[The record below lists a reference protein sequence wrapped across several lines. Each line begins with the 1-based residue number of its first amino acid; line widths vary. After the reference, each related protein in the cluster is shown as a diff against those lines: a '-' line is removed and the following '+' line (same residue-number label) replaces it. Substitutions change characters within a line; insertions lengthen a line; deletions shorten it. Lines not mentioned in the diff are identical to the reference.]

1 MNCHERSV
9 AMCTQLIPRRIAG
22 SFPDRTTAAPASL
35 NRLGL
40 PVCRNGLALLTLL
53 FSLAPSIPALAQSQ
67 QQSWNQPYGMS
78 RQEKDLLDYG
88 PGSGRGDSILDTT
101 NPLDLMNKIRKGT
114 AMDNATPP
122 GDAVDQALRDFDA
135 QQRPPT
141 SGASQM
147 VTSP

>member
-1 MNCHERSV
+1 MRPNTSRPNKTRLNKTRPNSTRPDTMP
-9 AMCTQLIPRRIAG
+9 ARAG
-22 SFPDRTTAAPASL
+22 RVPLAAALLVGLAGAAAAPAIAEPEGWS
-35 NRLGL
+35 
-40 PVCRNGLALLTLL
+40 
-53 FSLAPSIPALAQSQ
+53 
-67 QQSWNQPYGMS
+67 QPYGMS
-78 RQEKDLLDYG
+78 KQERDLLDYG